1 MQNSLWNGCPFGRSP
16 PAPCI
21 WQTAQPRITGFFLE
35 YQSVFSEQRIA
46 DTVAPLAWGYCHF
59 PYAALTSLNVAR
71 YSFPS
76 DFNINVLSYDRL
88 LTTIKILTKG
98 LHLRSVSTCNDF
110 WGFELSGLKSKIEWP
125 IYAAPFQSLLFY
137 YQKVSYWWMRQ
148 LSPNNRSLG

>member
-1 MQNSLWNGCPFGRSP
+1 MVVRLVAHHLRHVSDRPLSRASLD
-16 PAPCI
+16 
-21 WQTAQPRITGFFLE
+21 FFLE

-110 WGFELSGLKSKIEWP
+110 
-125 IYAAPFQSLLFY
+125 
-137 YQKVSYWWMRQ
+137 
-148 LSPNNRSLG
+148 